1 MTRFSSVFH
10 GLLNH
15 LCGGSVNY
23 QVRSRPCIVATLNIQ
38 GVSWCAEFTTSIL
51 VIRSQMMSETR
62 QRVLDDIKTAMKA
75 RDKPRLA
82 TLRLMSA
89 AIKQKEVDERIE
101 LDEATTLA
109 IFDKLLKQRRES
121 ISQFQTAGRDDLV
134 AQEEAESEI
143 IQTYM
148 PAALGD
154 GEIAAIIDAAITETG
169 AASVKDMGKV
179 MGLVKPKLQGRAD
192 MSSVSKTIRDRLN
205 T

>member
-1 MTRFSSVFH
+1 
-10 GLLNH
+10 
-15 LCGGSVNY
+15 
-23 QVRSRPCIVATLNIQ
+23 
-38 GVSWCAEFTTSIL
+38 
-51 VIRSQMMSETR
+51 MSETR

-75 RDKPRLA
+75 RDKVRLA

-101 LDEATTLA
+101 LDEAATLA

-134 AQEEAESEI
+134 AQEQAKSEI

-148 PAALGD
+148 PDALGD
-154 GEIAAIIDAAITETG
+154 DEIAAIIDAAITESG
-169 AASVKDMGKV
+169 AESVKDMGKV

>member
-1 MTRFSSVFH
+1 
-10 GLLNH
+10 
-15 LCGGSVNY
+15 
-23 QVRSRPCIVATLNIQ
+23 
-38 GVSWCAEFTTSIL
+38 
-51 VIRSQMMSETR
+51 MMSETR

-134 AQEEAESEI
+134 AQEKAESEI

-148 PAALGD
+148 PAALSD
-154 GEIAAIIDAAITETG
+154 DEIAAAIDAAIAETG
-169 AASVKDMGKV
+169 AESVKDMGKV
-179 MGLVKPKLQGRAD
+179 MALVKPKLQGRAD

>member
-1 MTRFSSVFH
+1 
-10 GLLNH
+10 
-15 LCGGSVNY
+15 
-23 QVRSRPCIVATLNIQ
+23 
-38 GVSWCAEFTTSIL
+38 
-51 VIRSQMMSETR
+51 MSETR
-62 QRVLDDIKTAMKA
+62 QRVLEDIKTAMKA

-101 LDEATTLA
+101 LDEVTTLA
-109 IFDKLLKQRRES
+109 IFEKLLKQRRES
-121 ISQFQTAGRDDLV
+121 ISQFQAAGRDDLV
-134 AQEEAESEI
+134 AQEQAESEI

-154 GEIAAIIDAAITETG
+154 DKIAAIIDAAIIETG
-169 AASVKDMGKV
+169 ASSVKDMGKV

-192 MSSVSKTIRDRLN
+192 MASVSKTIRDRLN

>member
-1 MTRFSSVFH
+1 
-10 GLLNH
+10 
-15 LCGGSVNY
+15 
-23 QVRSRPCIVATLNIQ
+23 
-38 GVSWCAEFTTSIL
+38 
-51 VIRSQMMSETR
+51 MSETR

-121 ISQFQTAGRDDLV
+121 ISQYQTAGRDDLV
-134 AQEEAESEI
+134 AQEQAESEI

-148 PAALGD
+148 PAALD
-154 GEIAAIIDAAITETG
+154 ADEIAAVIDAAVTETG
-169 AASVKDMGKV
+169 ATSVKDMGKV
-179 MGLVKPKLQGRAD
+179 MGLVKPQLQGRAD
-192 MSSVSKTIRDRLN
+192 MSSVSKTIRERLN